1 MTGHSAVVDG
11 AGRVRDGS
19 STAIVPWWS
28 FTKTL
33 IAACALR
40 LVEEGR
46 LRLDTPVAGQTYTL
60 RALLQH
66 RAGVG
71 NYGSLAD
78 YHAAVARRD
87 QPWADAELF
96 AHVAPEPLAF
106 SPGTGWAYSNVGY
119 LLVRRL
125 IEAACG
131 EGLAGVLQSRILAPL
146 GLRTSRLAQVPAD
159 MLETVF
165 EDGHGYHPGWAFH
178 GFVIGPV
185 AEAAL
190 ALHRLLSGDLLTP
203 ASRAAMLDCHPLG
216 GPLPDRPWHTTGYGL
231 GLMMGTCSGRSWHNP
246 WRWWATLQAVPE
258 ASVRSIGAWVMPTR
272 PQRQPAFSP
281 GMTKAWPNSMC

>member
-87 QPWADAELF
+87 QPWTDAELF
-96 AHVAPEPLAF
+96 AHLPAEPLVF
-106 SPGTGWAYSNVGY
+106 TPGTGWSYSNVG
-119 LLVRRL
+119 V
-125 IEAACG
+125 
-131 EGLAGVLQSRILAPL
+131 
-146 GLRTSRLAQVPAD
+146 
-159 MLETVF
+159 
-165 EDGHGYHPGWAFH
+165 
-178 GFVIGPV
+178 
-185 AEAAL
+185 
-190 ALHRLLSGDLLTP
+190 
-203 ASRAAMLDCHPLG
+203 
-216 GPLPDRPWHTTGYGL
+216 
-231 GLMMGTCSGRSWHNP
+231 TCS
-246 WRWWATLQAVPE
+246 
-258 ASVRSIGAWVMPTR
+258 SVA
-272 PQRQPAFSP
+272 
-281 GMTKAWPNSMC
+281 